1 MDAAIAALFR
11 LLISREATVGK
22 TRVERDSMGEM
33 AVPEEALYGASTA
46 RAVENF
52 PVSGQRFPRP
62 FIRALGLV
70 KRACAEVN
78 REQGYL
84 DAKLAEGIAAAA
96 QEVADGKLDEHFP
109 LDVYQTGSGTSTNMN
124 ANEVI
129 ANRAAE
135 ILGFERGAKKVHP
148 NDHVNFGQSS
158 NDVIPTAMHV
168 AARCAIEEQLV
179 PALRRLHEALS
190 AKSKEFWDVVK
201 TGRTHL
207 QDATPVRLGQELAG
221 YARQI
226 ELGIARAQRA
236 GEALAELALGGTAT
250 GTGLN
255 RHPDFPRL
263 VIARLNAATGQVFRE
278 AADHFEAQGAQ
289 DGCVEA
295 SGALKTI
302 AVSLAKIA
310 DDVRWLGSGPRAGL
324 GEINLP
330 ELQPGSSI
338 MPGKVNPVMSEVA
351 TMVAAQVIG
360 NDAAVTAGGL
370 WGKFELN
377 VMLPVIIHNLL
388 GSVALLASA
397 ARLFADRCV
406 AGLTANREHCATV
419 VERGLALC
427 TALAPIIGYEA
438 AAKIAK
444 EAAKTGR
451 TVREVARAHA
461 VLPDDELD
469 RVLDPAAMTSPGVPR
484 AGGG

>member
-1 MDAAIAALFR
+1 MGD
-11 LLISREATVGK
+11 
-22 TRVERDSMGEM
+22 TRIEKDSMGEM
-33 AVPEEALYGASTA
+33 TVPAEALYGASTA
-46 RAVENF
+46 RAIENF
-52 PVSGQRFPRP
+52 PVSGIRFPRG
-62 FIRALGLV
+62 FIRALGLI
-70 KRACAEVN
+70 KRACAETN

-84 DAKLAEGIAAAA
+84 DAKLAEGIVAAAND
-96 QEVADGKLDEHFP
+96 VAEGRLDEHFP
-109 LDVYQTGSGTSTNMN
+109 LDIYQTGSGTSTNMN

-135 ILGFERGAKKVHP
+135 ILGFGRGSKKVHP

-168 AARCAIEEQLV
+168 SARIALEEELV
-179 PALRRLHEALS
+179 PALRRLHEALA
-190 AKSKEFWDVVK
+190 AKSTEFWDVVK

-207 QDATPVRLGQELAG
+207 QDATPVRLGQEFAG
-221 YARQI
+221 WARQI
-226 ELGIARAQRA
+226 ELGIGRAKA
-236 GEALAELALGGTAT
+236 ASEALAELALGGTAT

-263 VIARLNAATGQVFRE
+263 AIARISEYTGQTFRE

-295 SGALKTI
+295 SGKVKTI

-310 DDVRWLGSGPRAGL
+310 DDIRWIGSGPRAGL

-351 TMVAAQVIG
+351 TMVAAQVVG
-360 NDAAVTAGGL
+360 NDAAITVGGIM
-370 WGKFELN
+370 GKFELN

-388 GSVALLASA
+388 GSIALLAKA

-406 AGLTANREHCATV
+406 AGITVNRAHAAAV

-427 TALAPIIGYEA
+427 TSLAPIIGYET

-451 TVREVARAHA
+451 TVREIAREMK
-461 VLPDDELD
+461 VLPDADLD
-469 RVLDPAAMTSPGVPR
+469 RVLDPAAMTGPGVPR

>member
-1 MDAAIAALFR
+1 MG
-11 LLISREATVGK
+11 E
-22 TRVERDSMGEM
+22 TRIEKDSMGEM
-33 AVPEEALYGASTA
+33 TVPAEALYGASTA
-46 RAVENF
+46 RAIENF
-52 PVSGQRFPRP
+52 PVSGIRFPRA
-62 FIRALGLV
+62 FIRALGLI
-70 KRACAEVN
+70 KRACAETNV
-78 REQGYL
+78 EQGYL
-84 DAKLAEGIAAAA
+84 DAKLAEGIVAAAND
-96 QEVADGKLDEHFP
+96 VAEGRLDEHFP
-109 LDVYQTGSGTSTNMN
+109 LDIYQTGSGTSTNMN

-135 ILGFERGAKKVHP
+135 ILGFGRGSKKVHP

-158 NDVIPTAMHV
+158 NDVIPAAMHV
-168 AARCAIEEQLV
+168 AARIALEEELM
-179 PALRRLHEALS
+179 PALRRLHEALA
-190 AKSKEFWDVVK
+190 AKSTEFWDVVK

-207 QDATPVRLGQELAG
+207 QDATPVRLGQEFAG
-221 YARQI
+221 WARQI
-226 ELGIARAQRA
+226 ELGIGRAKA
-236 GEALAELALGGTAT
+236 ASEALAELALGGTAT

-263 VIARLNAATGQVFRE
+263 AIARLSESTGQAFRE

-295 SGALKTI
+295 SGQVKTI

-310 DDVRWLGSGPRAGL
+310 DDIRWIGSGPRAGL

-351 TMVAAQVIG
+351 TMVAAQVVG
-360 NDAAVTAGGL
+360 NDAAITIGGL
-370 WGKFELN
+370 WGKLELN
-377 VMLPVIIHNLL
+377 TMLPVIIHNLL
-388 GSVALLASA
+388 GSIGLLAKA

-406 AGLTANREHCATV
+406 AGITVNRAHAAAV

-427 TALAPIIGYEA
+427 TSLAPIIGYET

-451 TVREVARAHA
+451 TVREIAREMK
-461 VLPDDELD
+461 VLPDADLD
-469 RVLDPAAMTSPGVPR
+469 RVLDPAAMTGPGVPR